1 MARFTTASGEGSGA
15 PGPAGADGA
24 SAYDIA
30 VENGFEGTE
39 QQWLDSLVSSGSG
52 ADTGDITFVESTMSN
67 DTGDDIVIQNKNS
80 SGIVKAR
87 LVLDQSDGQVL
98 LESSEVDSESF
109 DDTQWSTAVWSGT
122 TVTITNTPDIINF
135 FNNTPGDITG
145 VRLNSGVTHVYGGAS
160 YGSDNITIDI
170 DGMPGVEE
178 DPLTVTQIRLYYSI
192 SSKIDIDFD
201 NGSFDMVAGGDMD
214 MNITSGDDLTIYAG
228 GDDLRLR
235 ASDDITFAAGY
246 DEDDESFWRMDYST
260 GRFELPSLGYIENPE
275 NSSGDGNNYNTIKIV
290 PDAGRESSDQY
301 IIIDPTEPNHIHVRA
316 GGTID
321 ASSADLILGA
331 ENTHVAVS
339 EGYETVILKGGNGQ
353 YINYSDPDNQ
363 IATVGDISNLA
374 SGEVSFTVN
383 GGSLGD
389 MPTFDGAPLFSG
401 TYVKTGPMV
410 HFQVQVDM
418 NNILTFGTGQYFI
431 DLPFPA
437 KYGYQ
442 FTSGCLHDISSG
454 KQYAIGGHVYAGQS
468 QMALTFTN
476 SAGQDDPFDYNSP
489 VVLATTD
496 NFHISGTYISE

>member
-201 NGSFDMVAGGDMD
+201 NGSFDMVAGGSMD

-290 PDAGRESSDQY
+290 PDAGRE
-301 IIIDPTEPNHIHVRA
+301 
-316 GGTID
+316 
-321 ASSADLILGA
+321 
-331 ENTHVAVS
+331 
-339 EGYETVILKGGNGQ
+339 
-353 YINYSDPDNQ
+353 
-363 IATVGDISNLA
+363 
-374 SGEVSFTVN
+374 
-383 GGSLGD
+383 
-389 MPTFDGAPLFSG
+389 
-401 TYVKTGPMV
+401 
-410 HFQVQVDM
+410 
-418 NNILTFGTGQYFI
+418 
-431 DLPFPA
+431 
-437 KYGYQ
+437 
-442 FTSGCLHDISSG
+442 
-454 KQYAIGGHVYAGQS
+454 
-468 QMALTFTN
+468 
-476 SAGQDDPFDYNSP
+476 
-489 VVLATTD
+489 
-496 NFHISGTYISE
+496 